1 MFRIQSDDSVISGFY
16 SIAFVEYMIPGK
28 TLLIKPTYFLLM
40 TIKRIIRQYIST
52 LKTNMIW

>member
-28 TLLIKPTYFLLM
+28 TL
-40 TIKRIIRQYIST
+40 S
-52 LKTNMIW
+52 N